1 MRPTMLT
8 FAFCT
13 YNRADRL
20 DRLVAAMRAQTCPVP
35 FEILAVNNNSGDATP
50 AVLARLA
57 DQPGPPLRW
66 VTETTQGI
74 VAARNRA
81 VEESLGSDIM
91 VFIDDDETPQPGLL
105 EAAAHAI
112 LEEGALCA
120 GGRVEMDFSHY
131 PRPEWLGDELLG
143 FLAAVDHGE
152 EAFWITDTSTP
163 IWTANIAYAMKIFRD
178 DPELRFDKRYDRKG
192 NVIGGGEDAIL
203 FRTLLERKLPIR
215 YSPGMAVLHAVEPW
229 RLQRGYFLKLHYR
242 SGLRRGRY
250 QLPAYAHTVF
260 GVPPFLVSQFLR
272 QTLEALRMQIAQRP
286 GALRQAMNATNALG
300 CLIGYGQRGK
310 P

>member
-1 MRPTMLT
+1 MLT

-20 DRLVAAMRAQTCPVP
+20 DKLVAAMRVQACPLP
-35 FEILAVNNNSGDATP
+35 FEILAVNNNSNDATEE
-50 AVLARLA
+50 VLARLA
-57 DQPGPPLRW
+57 ELPGPTLRW

-81 VEESLGSDIM
+81 IEESLGSDIM
-91 VFIDDDETPQPGLL
+91 VFIDDDETPLPGLL
-105 EAAAHAI
+105 DAAARAI
-112 LEEGALCA
+112 LDEGAQCA

-131 PRPEWLGDELLG
+131 PRPAWLGDELLG

-152 EAFWITDTSTP
+152 EAFWIEDTSTP
-163 IWTANIAYAMKIFRD
+163 IWTANVAYAMKIFRD
-178 DPELRFDKRYDRKG
+178 DPDLRFDKRYDRKG
-192 NVIGGGEDAIL
+192 NVVGGGSDAIM
-203 FRTLLERKLPIR
+203 FRTLLERKIPMR
-215 YSPGMAVLHAVEPW
+215 YCPGMAVLHSVEPW

-242 SGLRRGRY
+242 AGLRRGRY
-250 QLPAYAHTVF
+250 QLPAYPRTVL

-272 QTLEALRMQIAQRP
+272 QTLDALRMQVTQRP

-300 CLIGYGQRGK
+300 CLVGYGQRGK
-310 P
+310 T